1 MTFENLYLT
10 IVAAAPAITAILG
23 IVLSVFKIIKEN
35 KNSSEVLID
44 KFEEVREEVMKTKE
58 YEDLKDQ
65 LAIAYKENL
74 ELKLTIKELLT
85 KIDHIQRD

>member
-10 IVAAAPAITAILG
+10 LIAAAPAITAILG

-65 LAIAYKENL
+65 LAIAYRENL